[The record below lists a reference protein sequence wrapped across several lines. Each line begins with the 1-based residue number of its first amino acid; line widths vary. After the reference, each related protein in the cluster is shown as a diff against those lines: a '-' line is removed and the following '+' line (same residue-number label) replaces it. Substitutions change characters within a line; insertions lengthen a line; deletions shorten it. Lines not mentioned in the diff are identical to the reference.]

1 MDALWYVFYLLITLG
16 VLVTVHEFGHYVVAR
31 ASGVRILRFSV
42 GLGRPVWMWRDSRG
56 TEFAVAA
63 IPVGGY
69 LRMYES
75 SDAPEEPSKGV
86 VAGVGGA
93 SDKAFDLLS
102 PWWRIA
108 IACAGPGANFVLA
121 FLVYWFIAVMGMTVF
136 PPLLGAVAPG
146 SVAESAGLRGG
157 QELVR
162 VDGRETPTWSDVG
175 MTLAGRLG
183 DSGLI
188 EIEARWPE
196 SAYSRTHSLVI
207 DEWHQQEEAPDL
219 LGSLG
224 LSPTVPAVVGEVLAD
239 SAAERAGFLAWDRV
253 LHAGDTPI
261 LGWSDWVR
269 AVASSPEA
277 PLEVTVARDGGEV
290 ALTLV
295 PDAVE
300 AVDGSIVGFA
310 GLRVPTRTIRASF
323 LEGIVVGAQETA
335 RNTVLTLA
343 LLKKM
348 IVGLVSPKNLS
359 GPIMI
364 AKVAKDS
371 AESGWRSFLGIL
383 ALLSISLGIINLLPI
398 PILDGGHILFA
409 TAEIVARRPV
419 SARVQAMG
427 LRLGLFVVSC
437 MMLFA
442 IYNDVTRFL

>member
-1 MDALWYVFYLLITLG
+1 MDALWYVIYLLITLG

-42 GLGRPVWMWRDSRG
+42 GLGRPVWMWKDRRG
-56 TEFAVAA
+56 TEFAIAA
-63 IPVGGY
+63 IPLGGY

-75 SDAPEEPSKGV
+75 GDA
-86 VAGVGGA
+86 ATGVGDGQ
-93 SDKAFDLLS
+93 DKAFDRLS

-108 IACAGPGANFVLA
+108 IAVAGPGANFVLA
-121 FLVYWFIAVMGMTVF
+121 FLVYWFVAVMGVTVF
-136 PPLLGAVAPG
+136 PPLIGAVSPDSA
-146 SVAESAGLRGG
+146 AESAGLGGG
-157 QELVR
+157 QEVVR
-162 VDGRETPTWSDVG
+162 VDGRETRTWSDVG
-175 MTLAGRLG
+175 MALAGRLG

-196 SAYSRTHSLVI
+196 SDSSRSHSLAI
-207 DEWHQQEEAPDL
+207 DDWHKQEEEPDL

-224 LSPTVPAVVGEVLAD
+224 ISPVLPAIVGEVLGD
-239 SAAERAGFLAWDRV
+239 SAAERAGFRAWDRV
-253 LHAGDTPI
+253 LHANEAPI
-261 LGWSDWVR
+261 LDWSDWVR
-269 AVASSPEA
+269 AVSSSPDA
-277 PLEVTVARDGGEV
+277 PLEVTVVRDGSEV
-290 ALTLV
+290 GLILV
-295 PDAVE
+295 PEAVE
-300 AVDGSIVGFA
+300 AVDGSWVGFA
-310 GLRVPTRTIRASF
+310 GVRAPTRTIRASF
-323 LEGIVVGAQETA
+323 LEGMFVGARETA

-348 IVGLVSPKNLS
+348 VVGMVSPKNLS

-409 TAEIVARRPV
+409 TAEIVSRRPV
-419 SARVQAMG
+419 SVRVQAIG
-427 LRLGLFVVSC
+427 LRLGLFIVSC
-437 MMLFA
+437 IMLFA